1 MVVRKLK
8 HWLFL
13 GVLLGVGSP
22 ASAQQ
27 FARECPAV
35 AVGTQDRAVR
45 LEADVLNVV
54 RGAVI
59 ALRVAMEG
67 AEFKPDR
74 FHFVR
79 IGSKPFGGAP
89 FHPAMG
95 FSPSQPDP
103 ALRFIADGQLFAD
116 LLDSRAIELVATDG
130 SRLVVPL
137 SPSALSEARDCIDR
151 YNLPLLDA
159 SDAMHRDARSL
170 LRLQPNQRPGV
181 RSQARQ
187 RPVYPE
193 AALRDGRE
201 GRTIMRITIGIHGR
215 VAACEIAQSSG
226 SPDLDAAS
234 CASVNGW
241 IYFPETDANGLP
253 VEVKANQPMVW
264 RLGQ

>member
-1 MVVRKLK
+1 MVVRELK
-8 HWLFL
+8 QWLFV
-13 GVLLGVGSP
+13 GVLLGVGST

-45 LEADVLNVV
+45 LEAGVLNVV

-59 ALRVAMEG
+59 ALRIALEG
-67 AEFKPDR
+67 SEFKPDQL
-74 FHFVR
+74 HFVR
-79 IGSKPFGGAP
+79 IGSKQFGGAL
-89 FHPAMG
+89 FHPTMG
-95 FSPSQPDP
+95 FSPSQLDP
-103 ALRFIADGQLFAD
+103 ALRFIADDQLFAD
-116 LLDSRAIELVATDG
+116 LLDAQAIELVATDG
-130 SRLVVPL
+130 SSLVVPL
-137 SPSALSEARDCIDR
+137 SQSSLSEARACIDR
-151 YNLPLLDA
+151 HNLPLLDP
-159 SDAMHRDARSL
+159 SDAMRRDTRSL

-181 RSQARQ
+181 RSQDSR

-193 AALRDGRE
+193 AALRDRRE

-215 VAACEIAQSSG
+215 VTGCEIAQSSG

-241 IYFPETDANGLP
+241 IYFPETNADGLP
-253 VEVKANQPMVW
+253 VEVMANQPMAW